1 MDCVSTKGK
10 TQSSASQ
17 QRKDAMDCVSKV
29 KTQWIASQQK
39 EIRKALRL
47 NSIMK
52 NKIGLYFGT
61 FNPIH
66 VGHLIIANH
75 MVEFSD
81 LDEVWFVVTPHNP
94 LKNKKTLLE
103 DHHRLAMVR
112 IAVEEYPKL
121 KASNVE
127 FDLPRPNYTVNTL
140 AYLEEK
146 YPSQN
151 FCLIMGEDN
160 LKSLHKWKN
169 YEVILERYTLYV
181 YPRISEGN
189 TPPPPSRGEN
199 FPQIKIV
206 DAPIIELSSTFI
218 RNGIKAGKNIQPML
232 SAEVWKYLD
241 EMNFYK

>member
-1 MDCVSTKGK
+1 
-10 TQSSASQ
+10 
-17 QRKDAMDCVSKV
+17 
-29 KTQWIASQQK
+29 
-39 EIRKALRL
+39 
-47 NSIMK
+47 
-52 NKIGLYFGT
+52 
-61 FNPIH
+61 
-66 VGHLIIANH
+66 

-94 LKNKKTLLE
+94 HKKKKTLLE

-121 KASNVE
+121 QASNVE
-127 FDLPRPNYTVNTL
+127 FDLPQPNYTVNTL

-146 YPSQN
+146 YPKNN

-160 LKSLHKWKN
+160 LKSFPKWKN
-169 YEVILERYTLYV
+169 YEVILERYSICV
-181 YPRISEGN
+181 YPRISEGSIDN
-189 TPPPPSRGEN
+189 EFYSPLEGGGGV
-199 FPQIKIV
+199 FHKKINKV

-218 RNGIKAGKNIQPML
+218 RKGIKAGKNIRPML